1 MGMSSAATDWANKRR
16 AQILRAE
23 QLRAQR
29 KAGIVDSNDSYAP
42 SCGARGANNTAS
54 NDSLDNLAG
63 GTGSHKTGNSAHD
76 DIFEV
81 PLPGAG
87 GAKKVRQA
95 IFVDTDNNYAAPE
108 PNYLLGL
115 ILWGAK

>member
-1 MGMSSAATDWANKRR
+1 MSSAATDWANKRR

-42 SCGARGANNTAS
+42 QLSGRGGARKAS

-63 GTGSHKTGNSAHD
+63 GTTSHKTGNN
-76 DIFEV
+76 V
-81 PLPGAG
+81 
-87 GAKKVRQA
+87 VR
-95 IFVDTDNNYAAPE
+95 FCV
-108 PNYLLGL
+108 LGV
-115 ILWGAK
+115 GVAQP